1 MAHLFIPEF
10 CTFLSQKKIWDQQPY
25 RAYDLLF
32 KWMMHSYKYSK
43 NDLQEEEFRSSGEES
58 TDPEPDDDTDTE
70 EVQKLCKTPLK
81 HPPHGIESV

>member
-1 MAHLFIPEF
+1 
-10 CTFLSQKKIWDQQPY
+10 
-25 RAYDLLF
+25 
-32 KWMMHSYKYSK
+32 MMHSYKYSK

-81 HPPHGIESV
+81 HPPHGIESG

>member
-1 MAHLFIPEF
+1 MKL
-10 CTFLSQKKIWDQQPY
+10 
-25 RAYDLLF
+25 
-32 KWMMHSYKYSK
+32 SYKYSK

-81 HPPHGIESV
+81 HPPMG